1 MMLKHA
7 VPLNSH
13 ILNFDDCI
21 SLIINLN
28 HKGMYK
34 LKIDEA

>member
-1 MMLKHA
+1 MLKHVA
-7 VPLNSH
+7 TLNSH
-13 ILNFDDCI
+13 TLNLDDCI
-21 SLIINLN
+21 SLVINLN